1 MQRTTRRVGWA
12 RIADREALAA
22 GANLDLRPWRI
33 RALTLAVMVAALTGV
48 IAGPASA
55 ASLEGTSALGAD
67 DQFTVAAHQTRH
79 RVPTR
84 HTRHHLPRFGPC
96 HVRGSKLLFHDAR
109 VEVVRGPSLFIPE
122 AEGHSPAEAMWK
134 VYSCVPG
141 GKGHFL
147 LSIGWVD
154 RRIVESID
162 HVTLAG
168 VFGAFHVVASSIDT
182 FDHVEIFNLATGH
195 RVAQNVAS
203 TTYDH
208 TLTALV
214 LDEAGTAAWTE
225 SSTIDP
231 VTNNRKPEGQPPGP
245 LAALWGASTT
255 HAAAILDTGM
265 IDPASVTVSAATVS
279 WTNAGVARQRN
290 LGGP

>member
-1 MQRTTRRVGWA
+1 VK
-12 RIADREALAA
+12 ALAMDRTDA
-22 GANLDLRPWRI
+22 SPSIAHTVPALRRLPRS
-33 RALTLAVMVAALTGV
+33 ALLTLVWASLPLQGALAMSAPAVAA
-48 IAGPASA
+48 S
-55 ASLEGTSALGAD
+55 
-67 DQFTVAAHQTRH
+67 
-79 RVPTR
+79 
-84 HTRHHLPRFGPC
+84 HTRHSLPAHRIRHRLSKFGPC

-109 VEVVRGPSLFIPE
+109 VEVVRGPPLFIAE

-134 VYSCVPG
+134 VYSCVRG
-141 GKGHFL
+141 GKAHFL

-154 RRIVESID
+154 RRIAESID

-168 VFGAFHVVASSIDT
+168 LFGAFHVVASSIDS
-182 FDHVEIFNLATGH
+182 FDNVEVFNLATGR
-195 RVAQNVAS
+195 RVAENVAS

-231 VTNNRKPEGQPPGP
+231 VTKDRKPEGQPPGP
-245 LAALWGASTT
+245 WAALWGASTT
-255 HAAAILDTGM
+255 HAAAVLDTGT
-265 IDPASVTVSAATVS
+265 IDPASVAVSATTVS
-279 WTNAGVARQRN
+279 WTNAGAPRQHN